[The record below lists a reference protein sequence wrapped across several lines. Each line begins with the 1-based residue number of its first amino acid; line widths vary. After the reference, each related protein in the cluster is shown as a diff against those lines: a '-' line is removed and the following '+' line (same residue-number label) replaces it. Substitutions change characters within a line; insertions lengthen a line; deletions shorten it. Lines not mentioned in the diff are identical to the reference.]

1 MRFDI
6 LLFTILISLF
16 FLPPSLFAA
25 ENEPIAVQW
34 YEPKVQP
41 STVANLN
48 YVSLVGWTETNT
60 SVQIEPKNIIVIQPA
75 DPHTKVQPRVGETLV
90 KSDAKGFFR
99 LRLFM
104 PNGLSQVPIL
114 LKNARGV
121 THTVLLTMR
130 VDPKDVSLNVKVIRP
145 TKTKIVTV
153 VEKPPVQYSIGAG
166 WAPSM
171 FHETLTPSGQ
181 SDLDTQFTSIP
192 SVRLEA
198 DLKSSKW
205 WILGNYQ
212 MASNTAPSTLGGRTV
227 KGGSFNLQ
235 SALLEARYRL
245 NESENEL
252 WADLGAGAL
261 FFPLLAVNSTNEIQP
276 TEARLFTL
284 GLGLSYLIKSEKF
297 DYTGSIYYRE
307 PVAIKV
313 ASGEVAY
320 TSQYSIALNA
330 DVNYK
335 WTDRWSLGASGEID
349 TSAFSYEYTNSPSQ
363 IANKGSGK
371 ITNLQALAKIRY
383 LFEES
388 K

>member
-1 MRFDI
+1 MRFDL
-6 LLFTILISLF
+6 LLFTILVPIFAFTPRL
-16 FLPPSLFAA
+16 LAA
-25 ENEPIAVQW
+25 ENEAVSVQW

-48 YVSLVGWTETNT
+48 YVSLVGLTEPST
-60 SVQIEPKNIIVIQPA
+60 SVQVDAKNIIVIQPA
-75 DPHTKVQPRVGETLV
+75 DPNTKIQPRVGETLV

-114 LKNARGV
+114 LKNPQGA

-153 VEKPPVQYSIGAG
+153 VEKPPVLYSIGAG

-171 FHETLTPSGQ
+171 FHEALSPSGQ
-181 SDLDTQFTSIP
+181 PSLDTQFTSIP
-192 SVRLEA
+192 AVRVEA

-212 MASNTAPSTLGGRTV
+212 LASNAAPSTLDGRNV
-227 KGGSFNLQ
+227 KSGNYNLQ

-245 NESENEL
+245 NETENEL
-252 WADLGAGAL
+252 WADLGASAF
-261 FFPLLAVNSTNEIQP
+261 FFPLLTLNNTNEILL
-276 TEARLFTL
+276 TEARLFSL
-284 GLGLSYLIKSEKF
+284 RLGLSYFIKAEKF

-320 TSQYSIALNA
+320 TSQYSFVLNGE
-330 DVNYK
+330 VNYK
-335 WTDRWSLGASGEID
+335 WTNRWSWGASGEFES
-349 TSAFSYEYTNSPSQ
+349 TSFNYEYTNSPSQ
-363 IANKGSGK
+363 IANKGSGSL
-371 ITNLQALAKIRY
+371 TNLQVLGKIRY
-383 LFEES
+383 VFDER